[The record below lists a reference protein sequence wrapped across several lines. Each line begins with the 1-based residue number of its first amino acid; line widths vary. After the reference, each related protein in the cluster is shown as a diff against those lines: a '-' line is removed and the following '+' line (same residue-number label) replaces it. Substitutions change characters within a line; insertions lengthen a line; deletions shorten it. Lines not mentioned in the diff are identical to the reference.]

1 MMNEQMSMD
10 MLSVSETPIQWKVS
24 GCGYSWIVT
33 MTILDIH
40 YLYDSLFSN
49 QYRLNNVEPSIPA
62 DADDLAVRIILH
74 GVDGRENL
82 LQLLRVASVVGM
94 YLGTVHGEV
103 DVG

>member
-1 MMNEQMSMD
+1 MGEGVLLAYIFFQGFGTS
-10 MLSVSETPIQWKVS
+10 LGQAYVVAVRPFGRGVP
-24 GCGYSWIVT
+24 
-33 MTILDIH
+33 LD
-40 YLYDSLFSN
+40 
-49 QYRLNNVEPSIPA
+49 A

>member
-62 DADDLAVRIILH
+62 DADDLAVL
-74 GVDGRENL
+74 REIKDL
-82 LQLLRVASVVGM
+82 LAHSLLVTLPVERVFKQNYRAFQYSK
-94 YLGTVHGEV
+94 
-103 DVG
+103 

>member
-62 DADDLAVRIILH
+62 DADDLAVL
-74 GVDGRENL
+74 REIKDL
-82 LQLLRVASVVGM
+82 LARNHSLLVTLPVERVFIQNYRAFQYSK
-94 YLGTVHGEV
+94 
-103 DVG
+103 